1 MSLDGLPPERGLDS
15 MPMATAERDSTEEWL
30 LPESARP
37 PLLSEL
43 EARIEE
49 AMATA
54 KATESAV
61 VTIGAAAIDAA
72 EQARYAAELAE
83 RASAAMLAGGGA
95 PRGEPAL
102 DGAAAPTDGP
112 AAPTDGPH
120 PASSEGPAPGDDLA
134 DFNERADRLTA
145 RLAQFQADES
155 PALEP

>member
-1 MSLDGLPPERGLDS
+1 
-15 MPMATAERDSTEEWL
+15 MATAERDSTQEWL

-83 RASAAMLAGGGA
+83 RASAAMSAAGAA
-95 PRGEPAL
+95 PRGERAM
-102 DGAAAPTDGP
+102 DGGSETPSPSSAAPAATAGGEDADRHPDPAEDGL
-112 AAPTDGPH
+112 
-120 PASSEGPAPGDDLA
+120 E
-134 DFNERADRLTA
+134 DFHARADRLQA
-145 RLAQFQADES
+145 RLAELQGSDEAPS
-155 PALEP
+155 PGPSL